1 MWVTEEQIRQA
12 KEMDLL
18 TYLKEYEPDNLIHI
32 SNGTYCTK
40 EHDSLKISNGL
51 WHWFSRNIGGKTALD
66 YLIKVKGFSFT
77 EAVLKLSATSAPVVQ
92 KLTVSEKKPVKSIEM
107 PRVCADPLQAK
118 QYLLRRGINESLIDF
133 CVENGLLYED
143 EKYHSCLFIGRD
155 AKGVPRYGMVRSTFS
170 DFKGELEGS
179 DKSFS
184 FRIESKEEAH
194 TLHLFESAIDLLS
207 FITLRML
214 RHEEWASEDYL
225 SLGGVYE
232 IKGDRP
238 NLPIPLQ
245 AYLEHHPFV
254 KTLSFHLDNDEIGRK
269 ATKQIMRT
277 LEGQYRL
284 TDEPPKR
291 GKDFNDFLLI
301 EKERRREISR

>member
-1 MWVTEEQIRQA
+1 MWVTEEQIKKA
-12 KEMDLL
+12 KEIDLL
-18 TYLKEYEPDNLIHI
+18 TYLKAYEPDNLIHI

-66 YLIKVKGFSFT
+66 YLIKVRGFSFT
-77 EAVLKLSATSAPVVQ
+77 EAVSKLSATSAPVVQ
-92 KLTVSEKKPVKSIEM
+92 KLPVSEKKPAKSIEL
-107 PRVCADPLQAK
+107 PRVCAYPLQAK

-133 CVENGLLYED
+133 CVENGSLYED
-143 EKYHSCLFIGRD
+143 EKYHSCLFVGRD
-155 AKGVPRYGMVRSTFS
+155 AKGVPLYGMVRSMVS

-179 DKSFS
+179 DKRFS
-184 FRIESKEEAH
+184 FRIEAENESE
-194 TLHLFESAIDLLS
+194 TVHLFESAIDLLS

-214 RHEEWASEDYL
+214 RHEDWSAGDYL

-245 AYLEHHPFV
+245 AYLEHHPLV
-254 KTLSFHLDNDEIGRK
+254 QTVSFHLDNDEIGRK
-269 ATKQIMRT
+269 ATEQIMRT
-277 LEGQYRL
+277 LEGQYKL
-284 TDEPPKR
+284 IDEPPKR
-291 GKDFNDFLLI
+291 GKDFNDNLLL
-301 EKERRREISR
+301 ELNRRREITR

>member
-18 TYLKEYEPDNLIHI
+18 TYLKAYEPDNLIKL
-32 SNGTYCTK
+32 SNGNYCTK

-66 YLIKVKGFSFT
+66 YLIKVKGLSFT
-77 EAVLKLSATSAPVVQ
+77 EAVLKLSSTSAPVVQ
-92 KLTVSEKKPVKSIEM
+92 KLTVSEKKPVKSIKM

-118 QYLLRRGINESLIDF
+118 QYLLRRGINEKLIDF
-133 CVENGLLYED
+133 CIENGLLFED
-143 EKYHSCLFIGRD
+143 EKYHSCLFVGRD
-155 AKGVPRYGMVRSTFS
+155 SYGIPRYGMVRSTIS

-179 DKSFS
+179 DKRFS
-184 FRIESKEEAH
+184 FRIEAENESE
-194 TLHLFESAIDLLS
+194 TVHLFESAIDLLS
-207 FITLRML
+207 FITLRIL
-214 RHEEWASEDYL
+214 WHEDCSAEDYL

-232 IKGDRP
+232 IKDDRP

-284 TDEPPKR
+284 IDEPPKR
-291 GKDFNDFLLI
+291 GKDFNDNLLL
-301 EKERRREISR
+301 ELNRRREITR